1 MRTRLADEF
10 MQRVGI
16 AVEQMLRAS
25 MQIVERARAIVAAD
39 ITVSSL
45 RENTLANESS

>member
-1 MRTRLADEF
+1 MRTGQADDF

-25 MQIVERARAIVAAD
+25 VQIVEPARAIVDAD

-45 RENTLANESS
+45 RENTLANVSS